1 MNFVKN
7 VIGGAVIMVI
17 ALIMGVAQNTV
28 RSDPVKLF
36 PETRTPASVASAA
49 SSSTPTEAKSGTDL
63 QEVSQSQYV
72 TDRELA
78 AGELPMARVRT
89 VMEGGAAIIIDA
101 RSEGEFAEGH
111 LPGALNIPIDNFID
125 YYNHLDEQVP
135 TNATVIVYCQSVTC
149 DQSENLARELRLMG
163 YERVLVYR
171 GGWEEWSEAGF
182 AGE

>member
-1 MNFVKN
+1 MNFAKN
-7 VIGGAVIMVI
+7 VIGGAIIMVI
-17 ALIMGVAQNTV
+17 ALILGVTQNAV

-36 PETRTPASVASAA
+36 PKAQTPATVSSTASANA
-49 SSSTPTEAKSGTDL
+49 PGAREDGTGSV
-63 QEVSQSQYV
+63 EVSQSQHV
-72 TDRELA
+72 TEEELA

-89 VMEGGAAIIIDA
+89 IMKGAAAIILDA
-101 RSEGEFAEGH
+101 RSGREFAEGH
-111 LPGALNIPIDNFID
+111 LPGALNIPIDNFGD

-135 TNATVIVYCQSVTC
+135 MDATVIVYCQSVTC

-182 AGE
+182 PRE